1 MTDPHLSIDC
11 EVVLFVWSGPED
23 HFTVPKSCCNPK
35 LTLTLDELD
44 SANLL
49 VSSWESVNYATTFRV
64 SDKCLSNLVSNGYQV
79 ALFINITGCDTLFHR
94 NFEGDISC
102 VLLNAPEADQ
112 VLSIYCRK
120 EV

>member
-44 SANLL
+44 TANFL
-49 VSSWESVNYATTFRV
+49 VSSRESVNYATTFRV

-79 ALFINITGCDTLFHR
+79 ALFINITCCDTLFHWD
-94 NFEGDISC
+94 FEGDYS
-102 VLLNAPEADQ
+102 
-112 VLSIYCRK
+112 
-120 EV
+120 